1 MNDITILHLSDLHI
15 NSKYAN
21 CSYSLNKML
30 IDIKEQTKNLKNIII
45 TVTGDIVH
53 KGNYKCQEAVL
64 DFFTKLSEIMGN
76 KVIKIF
82 LLPGNHDK
90 IRSPLDSY
98 LISNLSDGKELTT
111 KYFYESWDFHRISFK
126 DYSKLQ
132 EDIYKIFDFD
142 LDDNR
147 RRCISDTFGVEL
159 LEIEGK
165 KFAFILLNSAWC
177 CTGDKDKRNLRIG
190 RFQIEQIA
198 DNYKKQ
204 WDGIANMPEGID
216 LTFVMAHHPL
226 SWLVDKEED
235 FARINLLSKD
245 SLNADVF
252 ICGHTHNRDVVNWYN
267 NRHTLTTLTTGFGWP
282 DDENLEATQN
292 HSYSIYVFHLELN
305 SIDIFVRS
313 NDENMNFET
322 DFRIYTNKRDRELSK
337 IVFPIQSYKNQ
348 PFIKLHTAN
357 KQNEKVCYLT
367 DNLVKSIKET
377 TKVLANFSRKSEAIV
392 NRCKFELLIKIQ
404 KYIEGENDFLK
415 DEILELANSIWEDE
429 KGKDV
434 RHRYLYLFEK
444 YEKQWEEIIVDSL
457 WILIEQICYQLAHI
471 MNEIAEQ
478 RNERVRVHFR
488 YYDSKTDMYL
498 KLYAC
503 NTKGEEQT
511 LSDISWGGL
520 IKECFIKKQTLI
532 NSINENISH
541 VSMKSHWKN
550 FITVIPSFSQ
560 NRILVNSKGYD
571 EWRPLLTFGISIGN
585 HALDDILYV
594 LDFLDIDKIIGEIF
608 EEYFYIFPIDMNTY
622 LYKIA
627 DKYEINKVAK

>member
-15 NSKYAN
+15 NSMYAS

-30 IDIKEQTKNLKNIII
+30 EDIQNQTRCLKNIVIV
-45 TVTGDIVH
+45 VTGDIVH
-53 KGNYKCQEAVL
+53 KGNYKCRVAVI
-64 DFFTKLSEIMGN
+64 DFFTKLYNILRD
-76 KVIKIF
+76 KVINIF
-82 LLPGNHDK
+82 LVPGNHDK
-90 IRSPLDSY
+90 IRLPLDNE
-98 LISNLSDGKELTT
+98 LIRNLLDRRELTG
-111 KYFYESWDFHRISFK
+111 KYFEESWDFHKIPFK
-126 DYSKLQ
+126 EYSRLQ
-132 EDIYKIFDFD
+132 EEVYKIFDGN
-142 LDDNR
+142 LDASR
-147 RRCISDTFGVEL
+147 KGCISDTFGVEL

-177 CTGDKDKRNLRIG
+177 CTGEIDKRHLRIG
-190 RFQIEQIA
+190 KFQIERIA
-198 DNYKKQ
+198 NNYKNQ
-204 WDGIANMPEGID
+204 WAEIANMPEGVD

-226 SWLVDKEED
+226 SWLMDKEED

-337 IVFPIQSYKNQ
+337 IVFPIRSYKNQ
-348 PFIKLHTAN
+348 PYIKLHTSY

-367 DNLVKSIKET
+367 DNLVNSLKET
-377 TKVLANFSRKSEAIV
+377 TKVLADFSRKSESIV
-392 NRCKFELLIKIQ
+392 NRCKFELLLKIRECAE
-404 KYIEGENDFLK
+404 KGDNSFREEF
-415 DEILELANSIWEDE
+415 LELADILWNNE
-429 KGKDV
+429 KNKDL
-434 RHRYLYLFEK
+434 RHRYLELFEK
-444 YEKQWEEIIVDSL
+444 HEKQWDKLIVSSL
-457 WILIEQICYQLAHI
+457 LLLIEQICYQLAHI
-471 MNEIAEQ
+471 MNEMAEQ

-488 YYDSKTDMYL
+488 YYDWKTDMYL

-503 NTKGEEQT
+503 NTRGEEQT

-520 IKECFIKKQTLI
+520 IKECFNKKETLI
-532 NSINENISH
+532 NSVNENISH

-550 FITVIPSFSQ
+550 FITVIPNFSQ
-560 NRILVNSKGYD
+560 NSVLIEIDGHD

-585 HALDDILYV
+585 HALDDFLYV
-594 LDFLDIDKIIGEIF
+594 FDFLEIDKIIGAIF
-608 EEYFYIFPIDMNTY
+608 EEYFYSFPIDMHKY
-622 LYKIA
+622 LNIIA
-627 DKYEINKVAK
+627 DRE